1 MLLILLLDL
10 GYYGYSQ
17 PKSDVKFKKTILTSD
32 FLSEGVAVGDINKD
46 GKMDIVA
53 GYYWFEAPTWKRHEI
68 APSRV
73 FDPTKEYSNSF
84 LNLCMDVNLDGWTDL
99 VLVDFPGKPGFW
111 LENPKN
117 QTGHWKR
124 YVIGDSTGIANES
137 PGFVDIDGDGRL
149 DLLCGD
155 LAAKQLVWLQ
165 APVKQGQ
172 TTWTRYPVSATNFPA
187 AERFSHG
194 LGYADINKD
203 GRKDIITTFGWLE
216 APADRKQPGW
226 VVHPGNLGEACSQMQ
241 ALDINADGKM
251 DVVSASA
258 HKLGIWWYEQLIDGA
273 GNMHWKRYLISEAV
287 SQTHSSILADI
298 NGDGQPDFITGK
310 RYLAHHSNPD
320 PGSFD
325 PPLLLWF
332 ESTPGKSPYWIQR
345 EVDNNSGSGL
355 NVVAE
360 DMNKDGRIDIVIANK
375 KGVFLFENLPSQD
388 LK

>member
-1 MLLILLLDL
+1 MLLDL
-10 GYYGYSQ
+10 ACYGYSQ
-17 PKSDVKFKKTILTSD
+17 PKTDVSFKKTILTSD
-32 FLSEGVAVGDINKD
+32 FLSEGVAVGDINRD

-53 GYYWFEAPTWKRHEI
+53 GYFWFEAPSWKRHEI
-68 APSRV
+68 ASSRL

-99 VLVDFPGKPGFW
+99 VLIDFPGKPGFW

-117 QTGHWKR
+117 QPGHWKK

-149 DLLCGD
+149 DILCGD
-155 LAAKQLVWLQ
+155 LAVKQLVWLQ
-165 APVKQGQ
+165 APLLQGE
-172 TTWTRYPVSATNFPA
+172 TSWKRYPVSAPNFPA
-187 AERFSHG
+187 ADRFSHG

-203 GRKDIITTFGWLE
+203 GKKDIITTFGWLE
-216 APADRKQPGW
+216 APVDRRQPGW
-226 VVHPGNLGEACSQMQ
+226 MFHAGNLGEACSHMH
-241 ALDINADGKM
+241 ALDVNADGKM

-258 HKLGIWWYEQLIDGA
+258 HKLGIWWYEQLTDGA
-273 GNMHWKRYLISEAV
+273 GIMHWKRYTISESV
-287 SQTHSSILADI
+287 SQTHSSIMVDI
-298 NGDGQPDFITGK
+298 NGDGKPDFITGK

-345 EVDNNSGSGL
+345 EVDNNSGAGL
-355 NVVAE
+355 NIVAE
-360 DMNKDGRIDIVIANK
+360 DMNKDGRIDIVISNK
-375 KGVFLFENLPSQD
+375 KGVFLFENLLVQN
-388 LK
+388 